1 MTQLNEEMTEQIDIN
16 TAEDNTEFARSFSFK
31 RLLKF
36 VLPSIIM
43 MVFTS
48 IYGVVDGV
56 FVTNFAGKNAFTAVN
71 LIMPVLLIFASFGF
85 MIGAGGAALV
95 SKLLGEGN
103 KKKANGLFSFLILT
117 TMILGLVFTTIGE
130 IFMPDFARL
139 LQATDETFDL
149 CVLYGRINIGGIT
162 LFMLQ
167 NVFLSFFPVA
177 EKSKLG
183 LAFIVSA
190 GVTNAALDAL
200 FMAGFNWGVAGA
212 AVATITGQAV
222 GSVVPFLY
230 FVFNR
235 KCTLHISTPDI
246 DFKAF
251 GAVCANGSS
260 ELMTNISLSVVNIL
274 YNKQLINLVGEM
286 GVNAYGVLMYVG
298 YIFTSAF
305 IGYSVGVSPIIGY
318 NYGAKNKSE
327 LKNVL
332 RKSLIIIAV
341 ASVVMCALSMGL
353 SSPLSYLFVGSDAAT
368 YELTKR
374 AFLIYSFMFLVVG
387 FNIFGSAF
395 FTALNNGLVSAIL
408 SFMRLLVFQ
417 VLCIMTLPLL
427 WGTDGVWAANVFAE
441 LIAIILTVSFFLGMR
456 KKYGY

>member
-1 MTQLNEEMTEQIDIN
+1 MTIQ
-16 TAEDNTEFARSFSFK
+16 NTERESVLEEQESTAFATSFSFK

-56 FVTNFAGKNAFTAVN
+56 FVSKFAGENAFAAVN
-71 LIMPVLLIFASFGF
+71 LIMPVLMVFSSFGF
-85 MIGAGGAALV
+85 MLGTGGAALV
-95 SKLLGEGN
+95 SKLLGEGK
-103 KKKANGLFSFLILT
+103 KKKANGLFSFVIIAT
-117 TMILGLVFTTIGE
+117 VVLGVIFTAIGE

-139 LQATDETFDL
+139 LQAENETFDL
-149 CVLYGRINIGGIT
+149 CVLYGRICAGGIT

-183 LAFIVSA
+183 LIFIVSA
-190 GVTNAALDAL
+190 GLTNAGLDAL
-200 FMAGFNWGVAGA
+200 FMAGFKWGIAGA
-212 AVATITGQAV
+212 AIATITGQAV
-222 GSVVPFLY
+222 GSIAPLIY
-230 FVFNR
+230 FIFNR
-235 KCTLHISTPDI
+235 KCTLCISKPDF
-246 DFKAF
+246 DFKAL
-251 GAVCANGSS
+251 GATCANGSS
-260 ELMTNISLSVVNIL
+260 ELMTNVSLSVVNIL
-274 YNKQLINLVGEM
+274 YNNQLMNLVGQM
-286 GVNAYGVLMYVG
+286 GVSAYGVLMYVG
-298 YIFTSAF
+298 YIFTSTF

-318 NYGAKNKSE
+318 NYGAQNKAE

-332 RKSLIIIAV
+332 RKSLIIIAI
-341 ASVVMCALSMGL
+341 ASVVMCGLSMGL
-353 SSPLSYLFVGSDAAT
+353 SIPLSQLFVGGNAQT
-368 YELTKR
+368 LQLTQR
-374 AFLIYSFMFLVVG
+374 AFLIYSFMFLPLG
-387 FNIFGSAF
+387 FNIFSSAF

-427 WGTDGVWAANVFAE
+427 WGTDGVWASNVFAE
-441 LIAIILTVSFFLGMR
+441 LIAIILTVSFLLGMR